1 MINMLV
7 GNYRLNVEKNGI
19 KIPHKILFEFSN
31 SVYIGINDEHII
43 YIIDS
48 KLIEDFCKH
57 EDLTKFKALFSTTID
72 KFGNLDIPDDF
83 LQQAYIDNNCIII
96 GVGDHA
102 ELWNPVL
109 WNQFQEDFELHK
121 HEYLKLLDNII
132 L

>member
-1 MINMLV
+1 MLV
-7 GNYRLNVEKNGI
+7 GNYRLNVEKNSI

-48 KLIEDFCKH
+48 RLIEDFSKH
-57 EDLTKFKALFSTTID
+57 EDLTKFKVLFSTTID
-72 KFGNLDIPDDF
+72 KFGNLYIPVDF
-83 LQQAYIDNNCIII
+83 LQHAYIDKDCIMIE
-96 GVGDHA
+96 VGDHS

-109 WNQFQEDFELHK
+109 WSQFEEDFELHR
-121 HEYLKLLDNII
+121 HEYLEVIDNII